1 MRTDSNPTALFLKHR
16 AMFSLPD
23 PAGVEI
29 GCHDGVLWITL
40 DKDPRDIVL
49 QAGES
54 FTPDTHE
61 RALIYAIKPSILAL
75 AAPRATSRPLRLKSQ
90 SSRRGLQV
98 QLVPA

>member
-40 DKDPRDIVL
+40 DNDSRDIVL

-61 RALIYAIKPSILAL
+61 RALIYAIKPSIMAL
-75 AAPRATSRPLRLKSQ
+75 TAPQAARRTLRLTNH
-90 SSRRGLQV
+90 SSGRGLQV

>member
-1 MRTDSNPTALFLKHR
+1 MRTESNPTTLFLKHR

-40 DKDPRDIVL
+40 DNDPRDIVL

-61 RALIYAIKPSILAL
+61 RALIYAIKPSIMAL
-75 AAPRATSRPLRLKSQ
+75 AAPRAASRPLRLTNH
-90 SSRRGLQV
+90 SSNPSL